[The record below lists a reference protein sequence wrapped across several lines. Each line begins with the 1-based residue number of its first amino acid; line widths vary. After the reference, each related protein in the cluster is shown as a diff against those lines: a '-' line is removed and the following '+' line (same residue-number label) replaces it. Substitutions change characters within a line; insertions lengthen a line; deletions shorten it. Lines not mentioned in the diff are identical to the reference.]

1 VGELRMRLA
10 KRIANLPPYL
20 FAEIDKK
27 VAQKRAQGIDVIS
40 LGIGDPDQPTPKHI
54 VEKLIVEAQNPQN
67 HRYPSYYGLVEF
79 RQTIANWYKKRFN
92 VELDPDKEVL
102 PLIGSKE
109 GIAHIALAVLDV
121 GDISL
126 IADPGYPVYRTG
138 AILAGAN
145 PVSVSLKEEND
156 FLPDLNKIEST
167 MANKAKLFLLNYPNN
182 PTSAIAP
189 DEFFSQL
196 VEWAHKY
203 NVIIA
208 HDNPYSEITYDG
220 YVAPSFLQV
229 PGAKDVGVE
238 FHSLSK
244 TYNMTGWRVGF
255 VVGKAEVIEA
265 LGRVKTNIDSGIF
278 NAVQYA
284 GIQALTGPQDCVK
297 EVCQVYTR
305 RRDMIMEA
313 LNSLGL
319 QARKPKATIYI
330 WVKVPNGF
338 TSASFA
344 EHILEKAAVIVSPGN
359 AYGSS
364 GEGYVRLSL
373 TIDDKRLAEALERI
387 KSVL

>member
-1 VGELRMRLA
+1 MGLA

-54 VEKLIVEAQNPQN
+54 VEKLISEAQNPEN

-79 RQTIANWYKKRFN
+79 RQTIADWYKKRFN
-92 VELDPDKEVL
+92 VDLDPDREVL

-145 PVSVSLKEEND
+145 PVPVSLKEEND
-156 FLPDLNKIEST
+156 FLPDLSKIESSI
-167 MANKAKLFLLNYPNN
+167 ANKAKLFLLNYPNN

-220 YVAPSFLQV
+220 YVAPSFLQA

-244 TYNMTGWRVGF
+244 TYNMTGWRIGF
-255 VVGKAEVIEA
+255 VVGKAEVVEA

-297 EVCQVYTR
+297 EVCRVYAR
-305 RRDMIMEA
+305 RRDMIVET

-319 QARKPKATIYI
+319 QAKKPKATIYI

-359 AYGSS
+359 AYGPS
-364 GEGYVRLSL
+364 GEGYIRLSL